1 LRSTSRVVVVFFGL
15 GFFVGLGWVVMGMVV
30 GFALGRVAVNL
41 RARVRRRAM
50 VVLVGVD

>member
-15 GFFVGLGWVVMGMVV
+15 GFFGLGWVVMGMVV